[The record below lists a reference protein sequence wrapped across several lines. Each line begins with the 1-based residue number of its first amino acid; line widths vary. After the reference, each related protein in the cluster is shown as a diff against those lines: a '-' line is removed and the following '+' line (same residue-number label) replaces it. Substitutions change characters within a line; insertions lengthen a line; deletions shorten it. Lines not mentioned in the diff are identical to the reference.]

1 VNLSN
6 ETFLWGEL
14 FLPVQFFPNKCFHY
28 INGVIPMNDVN
39 LKNLYDRKN
48 QINKRL
54 DEEDIDAKETWL
66 LLDELELVC
75 DTIDVIEESEYE
87 TTLEERK

>member
-1 VNLSN
+1 
-6 ETFLWGEL
+6 
-14 FLPVQFFPNKCFHY
+14 
-28 INGVIPMNDVN
+28 MNDVN